1 MPAVTHAAQTTPEI
15 AADVL
20 ATAVDKAVKLERER
34 SDRETRLAV
43 EKATRE
49 AEVNH
54 RMDDHELRLSAIN
67 GSISRNAGALVDLK
81 KSVDDFHEKQE
92 KRNEKWDTEQ
102 AVHWKKAGQAFSKR
116 QMVLAW
122 VAVLATAGGGTIAEV
137 LKGVFGG

>member
-1 MPAVTHAAQTTPEI
+1 MTPVQTAPEI
-15 AADVL
+15 AAGVL
-20 ATAVDKAVKLERER
+20 AAAVDKAIGIERER
-34 SDRETRLAV
+34 SDREIALAV
-43 EKATRE
+43 AKAKRQV
-49 AEVNH
+49 EVDH
-54 RMDDHELRLSAIN
+54 RLDDHELRLSAIN

>member
-1 MPAVTHAAQTTPEI
+1 MTPVQTAPEI
-15 AADVL
+15 AAGVL
-20 ATAVDKAVKLERER
+20 AAAVDKAIGIERER
-34 SDRETRLAV
+34 SDREIALAV
-43 EKATRE
+43 AKAKRQV
-49 AEVNH
+49 EVDH
-54 RMDDHELRLSAIN
+54 RLDDHEAHLKAIN
-67 GSISRNAGALVDLK
+67 GTITRTGTALIDLK
-81 KSVDDFHEKQE
+81 NSMETFHDKQE